1 MNAFNY
7 RGYIIRHEYGGWGV
21 AGTMFDEKED
31 AKDWVD
37 RQIDGDGEPES
48 SVNGYEGLTI

>member
-7 RGYIIRHEYGGWGV
+7 RGYLIKFEYDGWGV
-21 AGTMFDEKED
+21 AGTMFDEKEE

-37 RQIDGDGEPES
+37 RQLDGETVESSIDG
-48 SVNGYEGLTI
+48 YGLTI